1 MKESEGEIVIDLL
14 EILRAFIK
22 NLWLILVLTAV
33 GAALSFGYTF
43 AFVKP
48 LYKSSALLY
57 VNNSD
62 VTVGNITT
70 ISSGNLTAAKSL
82 VATYS
87 VILKS
92 RTVVNEVMSL
102 SNTKYTYEQMVS
114 MVEAKAVD
122 NTEGFTVTVT
132 STNPLEAE
140 ELANLYA
147 QVLPEKIGDIVTGS
161 DIKVIDYAVVATKRS
176 SPSYSKNTMIGAAV
190 GFLLA
195 AGIIVLIYLKDDIIH
210 SEDYLSKTYPT
221 VPLLAVVP
229 DLVKSRSNGYGY
241 YKVESKNEN
250 VNNSTELK
258 QVNPFTF
265 DKNKGSDGED

>member
-1 MKESEGEIVIDLL
+1 MKENDGEVVIDLL

-22 NLWLILVLTAV
+22 NLWLVLILSAV

-48 LYKSSALLY
+48 LYKSSTLLY
-57 VNNSD
+57 VNNSN
-62 VTVGNITT
+62 VSVGSIAT
-70 ISSGNLTAAKSL
+70 ISNGDLTAAKSL

-92 RTVVNEVMSL
+92 RSVVSEVMAL
-102 SNTKYTYEQMVS
+102 SNTTYTYEEMVS

-147 QVLPEKIGDIVTGS
+147 QVLPDKIGEIVNGS

-176 SPSYSKNTMIGAAV
+176 SPSYSKNSIIGAFV
-190 GFLLA
+190 GFVIA
-195 AGIIVLIYLKDDIIH
+195 AAIIILMYLKDDIIH
-210 SEDYLSKTYPT
+210 SEDYLSKTYPN

-229 DLVKSRSNGYGY
+229 DLVKSKSNGYGY
-241 YKVESKNEN
+241 YSASGTKES
-250 VNNSTELK
+250 VIRSTDHV
-258 QVNPFTF
+258 QANPFTLNRIK
-265 DKNKGSDGED
+265 DSDGDK